1 MTAHEI
7 HALSGAYAVD
17 ALDDVERARFEQH
30 LAVCAECQAEVAG
43 LRETSALLGASA
55 DVPPPPALRDRLLAE
70 IRTVR
75 PLPPVVPSS
84 APVPSTRPLWR
95 RLAVAAAVVAVVG
108 GGVAT
113 AVELTRDDQV
123 QVQPSPVDQVLN
135 AADARSVTVD
145 LPGEGELRLV
155 RSVSQGKAVL
165 VTTDMPAP
173 PPGKV
178 YELWLQADGKFLPA
192 GLMESAG
199 DRTVLLEGDA
209 AAAEGA
215 GITVEPAGGSPQ
227 PTTVPLAM
235 FDLSRAT

>member
-43 LRETSALLGASA
+43 LRETSALLGASDPVA
-55 DVPPPPALRDRLLAE
+55 PPPALRDRLMAE

-75 PLPPVVPSS
+75 PLPPVVRPS
-84 APVPSTRPLWR
+84 APVPTTRPLWR
-95 RLAVAAAVVAVVG
+95 RLAVAAAVIAVVG
-108 GGVAT
+108 GGTAT
-113 AVELTRDDQV
+113 VVELARDDRQQV
-123 QVQPSPVDQVLN
+123 QSPIDRVLT

-155 RSVSQGKAVL
+155 RSVSLGKAVL
-165 VTTDMPAP
+165 VARDFAAP
-173 PPGKV
+173 PSGKV
-178 YELWLQADGKFLPA
+178 YQLWLQDAGGDFVSA
-192 GLMESAG
+192 GLMPRAG
-199 DRTVLLEGDA
+199 DREVLLEGDA
-209 AAAEGA
+209 GRAKGA
-215 GITVEPAGGSPQ
+215 GITVEPPGGSPQ
-227 PTTVPLAM
+227 PTSVPLAM